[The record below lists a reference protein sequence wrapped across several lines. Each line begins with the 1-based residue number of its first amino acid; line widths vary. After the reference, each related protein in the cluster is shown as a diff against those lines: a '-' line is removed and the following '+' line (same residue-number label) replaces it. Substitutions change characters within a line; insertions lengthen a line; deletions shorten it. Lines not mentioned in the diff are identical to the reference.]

1 MGPLG
6 ERPLDGSGMLSVHA
20 IMKDSF
26 PFNSLNAK
34 QTVIVGELLRDHPDG
49 RIESDNG
56 KPVFVSELGDSS
68 IRIPL
73 TATNG
78 DQPSR
83 ASTVRE
89 E

>member
-1 MGPLG
+1 
-6 ERPLDGSGMLSVHA
+6 MLSVHA
-20 IMKDSF
+20 IMKESF
-26 PFNSLNAK
+26 PFNSLSAK

-73 TATNG
+73 TVGA
-78 DQPSR
+78 SR
-83 ASTVRE
+83 GSSGASTVE
-89 E
+89 EG